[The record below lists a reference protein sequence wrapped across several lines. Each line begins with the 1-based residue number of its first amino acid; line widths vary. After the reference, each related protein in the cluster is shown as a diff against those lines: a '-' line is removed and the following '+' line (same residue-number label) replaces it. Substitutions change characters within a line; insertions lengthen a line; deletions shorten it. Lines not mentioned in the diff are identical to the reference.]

1 MLFKFLGNSDAPDWI
16 MSELNT
22 LSYVSSVRI
31 KFLLRQIFNLLT
43 ESEVDFNEV
52 YRHLADAKLTE
63 NQTRSVLAVLSFI
76 VQSAVRFNVEPEDF
90 AQELQQLGCP
100 LSHTSTIIRFYR
112 ENRRALRKY
121 FRANFQR
128 LSESAVFEHRADVI
142 ISRKNGQRFMKKK
155 TLKKNR
161 RRRLK
166 GKIRTRK
173 KGQGKKPKRV
183 PAVFAKENQVKKRLF
198 DCRYFHFENK

>member
-112 ENRRALRKY
+112 ENRRPLRKY

-142 ISRKNGQRFMKKK
+142 ISRKNGEEFPKGRVLLRFSPRNQEVLDIAMSAQQADDLIRELRVAIDLMKSMK
-155 TLKKNR
+155 
-161 RRRLK
+161 
-166 GKIRTRK
+166 
-173 KGQGKKPKRV
+173 
-183 PAVFAKENQVKKRLF
+183 
-198 DCRYFHFENK
+198 